1 MKSSGRELGT
11 SFLHLWYKHNT
22 SQYFHKGKVRL
33 INVLKNQ
40 LKSMEKFLHLEIY
53 FLLKDLHSVAETSM
67 FQSKFGKDDLDKTSP
82 SVCMSV
88 KAVASK
94 LLSER

>member
-1 MKSSGRELGT
+1 
-11 SFLHLWYKHNT
+11 
-22 SQYFHKGKVRL
+22 
-33 INVLKNQ
+33 
-40 LKSMEKFLHLEIY
+40 MEKFLHLEIY

>member
-1 MKSSGRELGT
+1 M
-11 SFLHLWYKHNT
+11 
-22 SQYFHKGKVRL
+22 
-33 INVLKNQ
+33 LKNQ
-40 LKSMEKFLHLEIY
+40 LKSKEKFLHLETY